1 MKFYK
6 EQVQQ
11 IGFVRCNEGDV
22 LDVRCKHNA
31 GSDVTLS
38 TKYSCLSFAF
48 GIGY

>member
-11 IGFVRCNEGDV
+11 IGFLRCNEGDV

-31 GSDVTLS
+31 AGNVTLS
-38 TKYSCLSFAF
+38 TKYSCLSIKY
-48 GIGY
+48 IGG

>member
-31 GSDVTLS
+31 GGNVTLS
-38 TKYSCLSFAF
+38 TKYSCLSIKY
-48 GIGY
+48 IGG